1 VTDRPVAALTRLAAA
16 ARGLRGSAEEQR
28 SRDLAL
34 FERLQR
40 RRWLV
45 IVVSIGVLALA
56 RSRGL
61 VAAPSLHITVLAAAA
76 LGWSLAYEV
85 LLRRGF
91 YAWYHIY
98 VSAAWDVLL
107 VSCAVFL
114 AGQGGLVVFYVLALA
129 PYLLEADRPAGL
141 VVALGSP
148 VAYLATRVLHARWY
162 EPASGIGTLGDL
174 PPTAYLDAALLALVA
189 LAMLRGP
196 TALATRIRAT
206 RTVMGQAEGGD
217 LTARAAAA
225 ADDELGYME
234 RSFNQML
241 AGTGGSI
248 AAVQGESDE
257 VAAHAEQLAAA
268 AGQFTEFSAAAGT
281 TAGRLS
287 TALAEQE
294 RLATAGG
301 VRAAEAAAESAALH
315 RRAAEMAYQAR
326 GLVAAAE
333 TNRTHIQRAGT
344 SLLALGEQVRRGAA
358 AVSALA
364 PLSDRISRLAGT
376 IGAVARQTNLL
387 ALNASVEAARAG
399 EHGRGFAVVAA
410 EVRTLASEAARAARE
425 VSETV
430 TEVRRAIDAA
440 SETMQQGDTMVHD
453 VGAVAD
459 ENDRALSGLLVGIG
473 SLTALVDETAATA
486 AREAGAMAALGETMR
501 RMQDLSASSATE
513 AVAAAEAAELQTAG
527 ASTLDATARQ
537 LAGLAE
543 RVRSAVARFTVS
555 TPPLDRAR

>member
-1 VTDRPVAALTRLAAA
+1 VTGPRAGAWARFTAAV
-16 ARGLRGSAEEQR
+16 RGLRGSAQEQR
-28 SRDLAL
+28 NRDLAL

-45 IVVSIGVLALA
+45 IVLSFGVLALA

-61 VAAPSLHITVLAAAA
+61 VAAPFPHVAFLAATA
-76 LGWSLAYEV
+76 LVWSLAYEV
-85 LLRRGF
+85 LRRRGF

-107 VSCAVFL
+107 VSSAVFL

-148 VAYLATRVLHARWY
+148 FAYLATRVLHARWY
-162 EPASGIGTLGDL
+162 EPASGIRTLGDL
-174 PPTAYLDAALLALVA
+174 PSAAYLDALLLAVVA

-196 TALATRIRAT
+196 TALAARIRAT
-206 RTVMGQAEGGD
+206 RVVMGQAEGGD
-217 LTARAAAA
+217 LTARAAATD
-225 ADDELGYME
+225 DDELGYME

-248 AAVQGESDE
+248 AVVQGESGE

-268 AGQFTEFSAAAGT
+268 AGQFTEFSGAAGR

-287 TALAEQE
+287 TALGEQE
-294 RLATAGG
+294 RLAAASGE
-301 VRAAEAAAESAALH
+301 RAAVAAAESDALH
-315 RRAAEMAYQAR
+315 ARAAGMAEQAR
-326 GLVAAAE
+326 ALVAAAE
-333 TNRTHIQRAGT
+333 TNRTHIQRAGA
-344 SLLALGEQVRRGAA
+344 SLLALGEQVRRGAT

-364 PLSDRISRLAGT
+364 PLSDRIGRLAT
-376 IGAVARQTNLL
+376 SIGAVARQTNLL

-410 EVRTLASEAARAARE
+410 EVRALAGEAARAARE
-425 VSETV
+425 VGETV
-430 TEVRRAIDAA
+430 AEVRRALDAA
-440 SETMQQGDTMVHD
+440 SETMQQGDAMVHD

-459 ENDRALSGLLVGIG
+459 ENARALAGLLTGIG
-473 SLTALVDETAATA
+473 SLTALVDETAATT
-486 AREAGAMAALGETMR
+486 AREAAAMASLGETMR
-501 RMQDLSASSATE
+501 RVQELSATSATE
-513 AVAAAEAAELQTAG
+513 AAAAADAAALQAAG
-527 ASTLDATARQ
+527 AATLDSTAQQ

-543 RVRSAVARFTVS
+543 RMRAAVARFTVPS
-555 TPPLDRAR
+555 SPGDRTG

>member
-1 VTDRPVAALTRLAAA
+1 MTAPRAGAWGRFAATV
-16 ARGLRGSAEEQR
+16 RGLRGSAQEQR

-45 IVVSIGVLALA
+45 IVLSIGVLALA
-56 RSRGL
+56 RSLGL
-61 VAAPSLHITVLAAAA
+61 VAAPFTHIAVLAAAA
-76 LGWSLAYEV
+76 LLWSLAYEV

-91 YAWYHIY
+91 YAWYHVY

-107 VSCAVFL
+107 VSSAVFL

-148 VAYLATRVLHARWY
+148 FAYLATRVLHARWY
-162 EPASGIGTLGDL
+162 DPASGIRALGDL
-174 PPTAYLDAALLALVA
+174 PSSAYLDALLLAVVA

-196 TALATRIRAT
+196 TALAARIRAT
-206 RTVMGQAEGGD
+206 RVVMGQAEGGD
-217 LTARAAAA
+217 LTARAAATD
-225 ADDELGYME
+225 DDELGYME

-241 AGTGGSI
+241 AGTAGSI
-248 AAVQGESDE
+248 ATVQSESDE
-257 VAAHAEQLAAA
+257 VSAHAEQLAAA
-268 AGQFTEFSAAAGT
+268 AGQFTAFSDAAGRA
-281 TAGRLS
+281 AGQLS

-294 RLATAGG
+294 RLAAVSGE
-301 VRAAEAAAESAALH
+301 RAADAAAESDALH
-315 RRAAEMAYQAR
+315 TRAAGMAEQAR
-326 GLVAAAE
+326 ALVSAAE
-333 TNRTHIQRAGT
+333 TNRAHIQRAGE

-364 PLSDRISRLAGT
+364 PLSDRIGRLAT
-376 IGAVARQTNLL
+376 SIGAVARQTNLL

-410 EVRTLASEAARAARE
+410 EVRTLAGEAGRAARE
-425 VSETV
+425 VGETV
-430 TEVRRAIDAA
+430 AEVRHALDAA

-459 ENDRALSGLLVGIG
+459 ENDRALAGILTGIG
-473 SLTALVDETAATA
+473 SLTALVDETAATT
-486 AREAGAMAALGETMR
+486 AREAAAMASLGETMR
-501 RMQDLSASSATE
+501 RMQGLSATSA
-513 AVAAAEAAELQTAG
+513 ASAAAAAEAAALQTAG
-527 ASTLDATARQ
+527 AATLDTTAQQ

-543 RVRSAVARFTVS
+543 RMRAAVARFTVAS
-555 TPPLDRAR
+555 SPGSRPS